1 MEFKYSV
8 GDTIYLKP
16 YNQVKY
22 HLGILQRTCEFI
34 SKVPLTIIHIP
45 QICLLK
51 IEYYQILLI

>member
-22 HLGILQRTCEFI
+22 HLGISQRT
-34 SKVPLTIIHIP
+34 
-45 QICLLK
+45 
-51 IEYYQILLI
+51 